1 MVKSLALL
9 FAALLA
15 LPAAAPQDDPKADKE
30 KAKQEAKEK
39 EDAARNALE
48 AYRAACS
55 KAKNPEDIIMAIQD
69 KLESAEPHPLIRSE
83 LVNLLGNHR
92 SIDVRMEAAA
102 ALGKY
107 KKDAE
112 AGRVLLANARGQKD
126 EQLQKKCL
134 EKFGAVALH
143 RMAFDLKPW
152 FTNENTGLVRE
163 AIEAIE
169 EINSVRML
177 RPLIELLGELESI
190 REDKEGSGGGGSYG
204 PPPPGVPQGNS
215 SQDQKLKRKK
225 ELIDPVRKA
234 INTLWKK
241 YDPKL
246 KTNTYKEANANLQR
260 YDSFLKK
267 IQAEEDKEDQAMKV
281 EDKKDGDKKP

>member
-15 LPAAAPQDDPKADKE
+15 LPAAASQEDPKAEKE
-30 KAKQEAKEK
+30 KAKQEARER
-39 EDAARNALE
+39 EDAARKALE
-48 AYRAACS
+48 AYRAACA

-83 LVNLLGNHR
+83 LINVLGNHR

-102 ALGKY
+102 GLGKY

-112 AGRVLLANARGQKD
+112 AGRVLLANSKAQRD
-126 EQLQKKCL
+126 EQLQKKCI
-134 EKFGAVALH
+134 EKFGVVALH
-143 RMAFDLKPW
+143 RMAPDLKSW
-152 FTNENTGLVRE
+152 FSSDNTSLARE
-163 AIEAIE
+163 AIEAVE

-190 REDKEGSGGGGSYG
+190 REDKDGSGSGGSYG

-215 SQDQKLKRKK
+215 SADQKLKRKRD
-225 ELIDPVRKA
+225 LIDSVRKA

-260 YDSFLKK
+260 YDTFLKK
-267 IQAEEDKEDQAMKV
+267 IQVEEDKEDQGMKP
-281 EDKKDGDKKP
+281 EDKKDGEKKP

>member
-15 LPAAAPQDDPKADKE
+15 LPGAAPQDDKE

-39 EDAARNALE
+39 EDSAKKALE
-48 AYRAACS
+48 AYRAACA
-55 KAKNPEDIIMAIQD
+55 KAKNPEDVIMAIQD
-69 KLESAEPHPLIRSE
+69 KLESADPHPLIHSE
-83 LVNLLGNHR
+83 LVSLLGNHR
-92 SIDVRMEAAA
+92 SIDVRLEAVS

-107 KKDAE
+107 KKDPE
-112 AGRVLLANARGQKD
+112 AGRVLLANARAQKD

-143 RMAFDLKPW
+143 RMAMDLKPW
-152 FTNENTGLVRE
+152 FTAENTGLVRE

-177 RPLIELLGELESI
+177 RPLVEFLGELESI
-190 REDKEGSGGGGSYG
+190 REDQNSGSGGGSYG

-215 SQDQKLKRKK
+215 SQDQKVKRKK
-225 ELIDPVRKA
+225 DLIDPVRKA

-241 YDPKL
+241 YDAKL

-260 YDSFLKK
+260 YETFLKK
-267 IQAEEDKEDQAMKV
+267 IQAEEDKEDQGQKA
-281 EDKKDGDKKP
+281 EDKKEPEKKP